1 MFFEIK
7 GPGRRQIKCIPA
19 AAVAMIARPSEIFFF
34 LNPYMKVAGIAK
46 YSRLLS

>member
-19 AAVAMIARPSEIFFF
+19 AAVAMIARPSEIFF